1 VEIKNYTIT
10 ELEEWIEGDQ
20 YLRSDV
26 MPISPVRVYSQKKN
40 PHLHADD
47 VVLTVAR
54 DENNAIAGYIGALPF
69 TLNGEKC
76 AWNSCWWVR
85 KGAPAGVS
93 MKLLFTFIQNWDRK
107 VLFSEMTP
115 HTVEIIEKLRLCNHK
130 TTIGFR
136 GYSRFVLSEVL
147 PRKKKY
153 LQHIKLLFKAIDFT
167 ANVFVQLLN
176 AFKSDEDLR
185 GYTFNTVDKLD
196 KTDAG
201 FIKLFNDKW
210 TAPRTVEDFNWIAA
224 NQWVIPV
231 KEAHPEIMKR
241 YYFSYA
247 VERFEQKWIRVF
259 NKKKQVGIFNASIRD
274 NHLKIQYV
282 YASDEAIGSIGN
294 WVANLLR
301 QDKTLCCVTTFHE
314 ALSAYLSKKN
324 QFIFSTDLPK
334 YSAISNELASDSD
347 VSVLAFQM
355 GDGDV
360 IFT

>member
-1 VEIKNYTIT
+1 MEIKNYTIA
-10 ELEEWIEGDQ
+10 ELEEWIESDQ
-20 YLRSDV
+20 YLNSDV
-26 MPISPVRVYSQKKN
+26 VPITPVRVYSQKRN

-47 VVLTVAR
+47 VVLTIAR
-54 DENNAIAGYIGALPF
+54 DENHAISGYIGALPF
-69 TLNGEKC
+69 TLNNVKC

-93 MKLLFTFIQNWDRK
+93 MKLLFTFIQNWNRK

-130 TTIGFR
+130 TTVGFR

-147 PRKKKY
+147 PRKQKF
-153 LQHIKLLFKAIDFT
+153 LRHVRLLLKAVDAT

-176 AFKSDEDLR
+176 AIRSDEDLR
-185 GYTFNTVDKLD
+185 GYTFNTVEKLG

-201 FIKLFNDKW
+201 FIKLFDGEW

-224 NQWVIPV
+224 NPWVIPI
-231 KEAHPEIMKR
+231 KEAHPEIMER

-247 VERFEQKWIRVF
+247 VERFEQKWIQVY
-259 NKKKQVGIFNASIRD
+259 KKKKLVGLFNASIRD

-282 YASDEAIGSIGN
+282 YASGEAIGAIGN
-294 WVANLLR
+294 WAVNR
-301 QDKTLCCVTTFHE
+301 IRKDKALCCVTTFHQGLGE
-314 ALSAYLSKKN
+314 YLRKTGH
-324 QFIFSTDLPK
+324 FIFTTDLPK
-334 YSAISNELASDSD
+334 YSAISSELATDAG
-347 VSVLAFQM
+347 VSALAFQM